1 MKATEIKEELYNA
14 ATLIE
19 GMLDNFRYSDYE
31 IEEIHSTINALYQAA
46 NLIQSHVI
54 DNEPLNN

>member
-1 MKATEIKEELYNA
+1 MNPTEIKKELYNA

-19 GMLDNFRYSDYE
+19 AMLDNFRYSDYE

-54 DNEPLNN
+54 DND